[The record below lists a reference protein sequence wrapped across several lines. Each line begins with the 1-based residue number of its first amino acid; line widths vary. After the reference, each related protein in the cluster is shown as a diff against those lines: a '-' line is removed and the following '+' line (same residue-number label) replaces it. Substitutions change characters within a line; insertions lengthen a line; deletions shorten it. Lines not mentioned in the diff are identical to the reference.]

1 MSNETQNETRKQ
13 RHAFITSRGTL
24 DGAMPALVMALN
36 SVRLGNDATIFYTFM
51 GMDVIK
57 PGGIEKL
64 KFYPE
69 GTMGCIPGMP
79 QMATGMMKKWMSEAN
94 IPDVSEMFEM
104 AQLEG
109 VKLVACHMTME
120 MMKLSQDDFVEGVEV
135 WTAEEFIKYAGE
147 CDLCLFT

>member
-1 MSNETQNETRKQ
+1 MGKEHSEGKQ

-36 SVRLGNDATIFYTFM
+36 SVRLGHEASIFYTFM

-57 PGGIEKL
+57 HGGIDKL

-69 GTMGCIPGMP
+69 GPMGAIPGGP
-79 QMATGMMKKWMSEAN
+79 QMATSMMKKWMNEAN
-94 IPDVSEMFEM
+94 IPDPESMFDM
-104 AQLEG
+104 AQIEG
-109 VKLVACHMTME
+109 VKLVACHMTMD
-120 MMKLSQDDFVEGVEV
+120 MMKLKKEDFVEGVEV
-135 WTAEEFIKYAGE
+135 WTAEEFIKYAGQ

>member
-1 MSNETQNETRKQ
+1 MSDETKTDGMKQ
-13 RHAFITSRGTL
+13 KHAFITSRGTL

-51 GMDVIK
+51 GIDVIR

-69 GTMGCIPGMP
+69 GAMGAIPGMP
-79 QMATGMMKKWMSEAN
+79 HLATNMMKKWMTEAN
-94 IPDVSEMFEM
+94 IPDAAEMFEM

-109 VKLVACHMTME
+109 VKFVACHMTMS
-120 MMKLSQDDFVEGVEV
+120 MMKLKQEDFVEGVEV
-135 WTAEEFIKYAGE
+135 WSAEEFIKYASQ

>member
-1 MSNETQNETRKQ
+1 MAHSTKTGGMNQK
-13 RHAFITSRGTL
+13 HAFITSRGTL

-36 SVRLGNDATIFYTFM
+36 SVRLGNSATIFYTFM
-51 GMDVIK
+51 GMDVIR

-69 GTMGCIPGMP
+69 GTMGAIPGMSHI
-79 QMATGMMKKWMSEAN
+79 ATGMMKKWMNEAH
-94 IPDVSEMFEM
+94 IPDAAEMFEM

-120 MMKLSQDDFVEGVEV
+120 MMKLKQEDFVEGVEV